1 MNEFKSVFAII
12 LLVSGIYLSNRH
24 RWFQLSNLG
33 ASIRTCLDFRKQ
45 DRGIKKKSD
54 QGLTPFQALA
64 TALGG
69 SIGTANIAGV
79 AGAIVIGG
87 PGAIFWMWFAAI
99 IGMGVKFS
107 EIVLAIKYRERTDN
121 GYIGGAMLYIEK
133 GLGKRRDF
141 IGRHTKPLACC
152 FAVFGALAALFG
164 TTLVQSNTIALS
176 ACDLFF
182 SVSPEANWGII
193 KLISGA
199 ITAVLVGIVVIGG
212 VQRIGKASEI
222 IVPFMAL
229 GYVLVCIIALYRFRS
244 GIIPAFKLIFEG
256 AFAVR
261 SAAGGFV
268 GFGIVQA
275 FRTGVARGVYSNEAG
290 IGSAP
295 MAHACA
301 NTTDPVKQGLYG
313 IFEVFADTIIICT
326 MSALVLLAS
335 NTSIPFGEA
344 SASGTRLMLFAFQ
357 SAFSGEWVGY
367 FLSFS
372 IILFAYTSILGWAVY
387 GRQCISYLFGKKS
400 EQPFAIVYTLLC
412 IVGAIAQVDAVWT
425 AGECLNFLM
434 AIPNLLALILLSG
447 EVRRESLAYSQFSN

>member
-1 MNEFKSVFAII
+1 MF
-12 LLVSGIYLSNRH
+12 
-24 RWFQLSNLG
+24 
-33 ASIRTCLDFRKQ
+33 
-45 DRGIKKKSD
+45 
-54 QGLTPFQALA
+54 
-64 TALGG
+64 
-69 SIGTANIAGV
+69 
-79 AGAIVIGG
+79 
-87 PGAIFWMWFAAI
+87 
-99 IGMGVKFS
+99 
-107 EIVLAIKYRERTDN
+107 
-121 GYIGGAMLYIEK
+121 
-133 GLGKRRDF
+133 
-141 IGRHTKPLACC
+141 
-152 FAVFGALAALFG
+152 
-164 TTLVQSNTIALS
+164 
-176 ACDLFF
+176 
-182 SVSPEANWGII
+182 
-193 KLISGA
+193 
-199 ITAVLVGIVVIGG
+199 
-212 VQRIGKASEI
+212 
-222 IVPFMAL
+222 
-229 GYVLVCIIALYRFRS
+229 
-244 GIIPAFKLIFEG
+244 IPAFKLIFEG

-447 EVRRESLAYSQFSN
+447 EVRRESLAYSQCSN